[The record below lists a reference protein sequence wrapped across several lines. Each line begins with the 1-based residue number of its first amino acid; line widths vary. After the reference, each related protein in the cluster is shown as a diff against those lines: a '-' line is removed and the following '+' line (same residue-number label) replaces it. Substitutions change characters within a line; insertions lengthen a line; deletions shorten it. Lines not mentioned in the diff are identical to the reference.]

1 MSFNRLWLF
10 LAISLPVLASLIAPM
25 STVDL
30 AYQLRAGSEILATGA
45 IPTVDTWTFTV
56 AGQPWFDQQWGA
68 QVILTV
74 VERFGGWTGLAIF
87 RALLVGGIVAVLV
100 VIARRRGVT
109 SRDSALLVLAA
120 FVVMSPALA
129 LRPQLLGM
137 ACFALVMLLLAERR
151 AHPARLWWIL
161 PLVVVWA
168 NVHGSFFLAPFVVT
182 LAWVQDVHDRDPG
195 SRRVLLVAV
204 ASAAV
209 ACITPFGPSVWGYA
223 VGLSAN
229 PEVTARVTEW
239 QPTSLRDVP
248 GILFFASVAGVGV
261 LIARGGRV
269 VSWPVLAWLG
279 VFVAIGLYAQRGV
292 AWWPVAAVFAAA
304 GTLIPARAE
313 PVRPEPIMVRRVN
326 AGLAVVMAIAL
337 IAAVPIWRPTDAGTG
352 APAGLLAHAP
362 AGITAALAGIVRPG
376 DRMLAPQTW
385 GSWFEYRFPDVL
397 QAVDSRI
404 EIIPARVWRDYET
417 VVTGRPGSVD
427 VINAWEPSVIVL
439 STGSRQARS
448 VLEQIGWESRLDD
461 PDGVVMTR
469 NDR

>member
-10 LAISLPVLASLIAPM
+10 LAIALPVLASLIAPM

-45 IPTVDTWTFTV
+45 MPTADTWTFTV
-56 AGQPWFDQQWGA
+56 AGQAWFDQQWGA

-74 VERFGGWTGLAIF
+74 VERIGGWTGLAIF
-87 RALLVGGIVAVLV
+87 RALLVGGIVSVLL
-100 VIARRRGVT
+100 VIARRRGVR

-137 ACFALVMLLLAERR
+137 ACFALVLLLLAERR

-168 NVHGSFFLAPFVVT
+168 NVHGSFFLAP
-182 LAWVQDVHDRDPG
+182 LAVALTWLQDLRDRDPG

-204 ASAAV
+204 ASTVA

-248 GILFFASVAGVGV
+248 GILFFASVAGVAV

-269 VSWPVLAWLG
+269 VPWPVLAWLA
-279 VFVAIGLYAQRGV
+279 VFIAIGLYAQRGV
-292 AWWPVAAVFAAA
+292 AWWPMAGVFAAA

-313 PVRPEPIMVRRVN
+313 PARPEPITARRVN
-326 AGLAVVMAIAL
+326 AGLAVAMAIAI
-337 IAAVPIWRPTDAGTG
+337 IAAVPIWRPSDAGTG

-362 AGITAALAGIVRPG
+362 AGITAALARIVRPG
-376 DRMLAPQTW
+376 DRMLAPQVW

-404 EIIPARVWRDYET
+404 EIIPAHVWREYEAI
-417 VVTGRPGSVD
+417 VTGRPGSID
-427 VINAWEPSVIVL
+427 VINEWELSVIVL
-439 STGSRQARS
+439 DADGAAGTPSLVNG
-448 VLEQIGWESRLDD
+448 GWERRYGDA
-461 PDGVVMTR
+461 DGVVLTSS
-469 NDR
+469 DR